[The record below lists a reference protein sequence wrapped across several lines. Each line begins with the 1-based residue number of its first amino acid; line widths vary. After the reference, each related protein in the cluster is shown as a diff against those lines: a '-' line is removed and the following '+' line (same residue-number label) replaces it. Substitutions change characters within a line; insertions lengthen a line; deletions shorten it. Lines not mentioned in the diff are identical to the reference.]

1 MSLVNEALKRAHDAQ
16 PSAPPPIT
24 QQQFKPP
31 EDSHRGSLWAG
42 LLVPGVLL
50 IAALIVLFM
59 AWEIYMA
66 HNRERV
72 SAARARE
79 STNSL
84 QSATP
89 ASQQNPAA
97 VSKAPAVAAISL
109 APSNTVW
116 TTPAPAESVPAPVP
130 VAVRPAPEL
139 RLQAIVYHPTRPSVI
154 INGTSLFKGDK
165 VAEWTVQS
173 IDPQSV
179 VLAKGTQTNTL
190 LLGR

>member
-1 MSLVNEALKRAHDAQ
+1 MSLVNDALKRAHEAQ
-16 PSAPPPIT
+16 PTAPPPIT

-31 EDSHRGSLWAG
+31 EASHRVSLWAG

-50 IAALIVLFM
+50 VAALMVLFM
-59 AWEIYMA
+59 AWEIYIT
-66 HNRERV
+66 HNRERI

-84 QSATP
+84 RSAMT

-97 VSKAPAVAAISL
+97 ASNAPAVAANPL

-116 TTPAPAESVPAPVP
+116 TTPAPAESIPVPVP

-165 VAEWTVQS
+165 VGEWTVQS
-173 IDPQSV
+173 IDSESV
-179 VLAKGTQTNTL
+179 VLANLTQTNTL